1 MKRRDWLRT
10 MTLASGAALLPLGQR
25 GWAAT
30 SSAAGDQRRLIVL
43 MLRGAVD
50 GLSVVVPYGD
60 DDYYKNRGK
69 IALARPNGAGGL
81 IDLDGHFGLHPAL
94 APLLPRWA
102 DGSLAFVHASGSPA
116 ATRSHFEAQDFM
128 ESGTPGVSTTADGW
142 MNRLL
147 GVLPGTRH
155 PTTAISLGNAQPRIM
170 TGRNGVANVALGR
183 GAARAQA
190 TDRPAV
196 AAAFDSLYAGDDAL
210 SRTYHEGRE
219 ARTDLLEAMH
229 TDPPEDPKANGGAPS
244 VQGFAQDA
252 QQLARIMTRDARVRL
267 AFLAVGG
274 WDTHVNQGAAQGQL
288 ANRLRPL
295 GEGLALLARNLGDV
309 YRDTAIVVMSEFG
322 RTAHEN
328 GNGGTDHGHGNAM
341 WVMGGAVNGRKV
353 YGEWPGL
360 APNSLHEARDLAVT
374 TDFRAVLG
382 TLCSSH
388 LGLGDA
394 AMEAVFPKAP
404 AASSPVKNLLRA

>member
-1 MKRRDWLRT
+1 MNRRDWLRT
-10 MTLASGAALLPLGQR
+10 TALASGAALLPLGQR
-25 GWAAT
+25 GWAAA
-30 SSAAGDQRRLIVL
+30 SPAAGDHRRLIVL

-60 DDYYKNRGK
+60 ADYYKLRSK
-69 IALARPNGAGGL
+69 IALPRPNSDGGV
-81 IDLDGHFGLHPAL
+81 IDLDGHFGMHPAL

-102 DGSLAFVHASGSPA
+102 DGSLAFIHASGSPA
-116 ATRSHFEAQDFM
+116 ETRSHFEAQDFM
-128 ESGTPGVSTTADGW
+128 ETGTPGIATTADGW

-147 GVLPGTRH
+147 GVLPGTRN
-155 PTTAISLGNAQPRIM
+155 PTTAISLGNAQPKIV
-170 TGRNGVANVALGR
+170 TGRNGVANIALGR

-219 ARTDLLEAMH
+219 ARSDLLEDMH
-229 TDPPEDPKANGGAPS
+229 TDAHDDPKANGGAPS

-295 GEGLALLARNLGDV
+295 GEGLSLLAKDLGDV
-309 YRDTAIVVMSEFG
+309 YRDTVIVVMSEFG

-341 WVMGGAVNGRKV
+341 WLMGGGVNGKKV

-360 APNSLHEARDLAVT
+360 HASSLHEARDLAIT
-374 TDFRAVLG
+374 TDFREVLG
-382 TLCSSH
+382 MVCERH
-388 LGLGDA
+388 VGLGDA
-394 AMEAVFPKAP
+394 ATAQVFPKAP
-404 AASSPVKNLLRA
+404 TASARLGKLLRA